1 MVIRTLTSI
10 FFTFFIS
17 MGFSQIAYSDQ
28 QWESFNH
35 NSISEFPNQP
45 FTLDLQPLIQVAD
58 NGAPT
63 DGTSGG
69 ITNIGTAQP
78 SEETTIEF
86 EESYWTPNKIHK
98 YVGLAAL
105 SLVGVAMVAPKEEDG
120 LHESSAKA
128 AALLGGL
135 AVAGG
140 LYVHWDDVDFS
151 EGFSDPDN
159 LHALFAGLGAVALLF
174 AAAEGP
180 DGGHAGVGAV
190 GALSMAVAV
199 KITW

>member
-1 MVIRTLTSI
+1 MLIRIIIPVYFTL
-10 FFTFFIS
+10 FVS

-28 QWESFNH
+28 QWDSFNH
-35 NSISEFPNQP
+35 NTTSEFPDQP

-58 NGAPT
+58 NGIPS
-63 DGTSGG
+63 DGASNG
-69 ITNIGTAQP
+69 ITNIETAQSP
-78 SEETTIEF
+78 EETTIEF

-105 SLVGVAMVAPKEEDG
+105 GLVGVAMVAPKEEDG

-180 DGGHAGVGAV
+180 DGGHAGIGAV
-190 GALSMAVAV
+190 GAISMAVAV